1 MKEQTPNR
9 EDGPEKKREKTNEEQ
24 TNEGGE
30 VSTCGF
36 IPFSSRPSLSIT
48 YNLKRL
54 FIRCVFERE
63 AIIFSI
69 QREGEEESI
78 KWGRTRKLQSWS
90 SGPWSGRRLISP
102 AQKNCS
108 VSCSASALAH
118 QHQASGLRPKILA
131 PHLSSL
137 CWNLALVSMSA
148 ELRSWGCTG
157 WAESCC

>member
-78 KWGRTRKLQSWS
+78 KWGARTRKDASQFQVGRSSQSA
-90 SGPWSGRRLISP
+90 G
-102 AQKNCS
+102 KNK
-108 VSCSASALAH
+108 AFLA
-118 QHQASGLRPKILA
+118 
-131 PHLSSL
+131 
-137 CWNLALVSMSA
+137 
-148 ELRSWGCTG
+148 
-157 WAESCC
+157 

>member
-90 SGPWSGRRLISP
+90 SGPWSGRRLSSP
-102 AQKNCS
+102 AQNFAPLLSIRPQAKIFGATPLFILLES
-108 VSCSASALAH
+108 GSCVDVGGVEEL
-118 QHQASGLRPKILA
+118 GLHWLGGIL
-131 PHLSSL
+131 LL
-137 CWNLALVSMSA
+137 TLV
-148 ELRSWGCTG
+148 L
-157 WAESCC
+157 

>member
-78 KWGRTRKLQSWS
+78 KWGARTRKLQSWS

-102 AQKNCS
+102 AQKFAQL
-108 VSCSASALAH
+108 VAQLLIAS
-118 QHQASGLRPKILA
+118 SGLRPKFLA
-131 PHLSSL
+131 PHLSSF